1 MTDTIKIGS
10 IVLVVILAISSVWM
24 YTSHQDQ
31 MYEVNSAYSDYV
43 AKHQFTDSE
52 YLALLDQV
60 TALTDIVNLNEQ
72 RVLMDHYAVN
82 QPAGGYNNWTYT
94 DINYTGYLRI
104 TVHSSTTSK
113 AYARVVY
120 TYGETTWELWKTLGI
135 AGSADFPVLP
145 SSSIEVGVGN
155 ANLYDP
161 AVHDISIVYHY

>member
-31 MYEVNSAYSDYV
+31 MYEVNSAYIDYV

-60 TALTDIVNLNEQ
+60 SNLTDIVNLNEQ

-94 DINYTGYLRI
+94 DIITENGIIPIFCSRTGYTGEDDF
-104 TVHSSTTSK
+104 SP
-113 AYARVVY
+113 
-120 TYGETTWELWKTLGI
+120 EL
-135 AGSADFPVLP
+135 GSFERYFFP
-145 SSSIEVGVGN
+145 S
-155 ANLYDP
+155 
-161 AVHDISIVYHY
+161 